1 MTPSMS
7 PPHDTSPRAMP
18 AASVATLQR
27 LTDAELSMPSRLG
40 YVALLLAALTMTG
53 VIATLWA
60 TEPVLPLRAQLA
72 FGLMVVIG
80 SSWVAFALW
89 VLRRRRIL
97 FARHSIVAGRMA
109 VTFTSVFV
117 LGALLLGFTSGR
129 SEPYKAAAVGLL
141 MLGAA
146 IGVLVRAHRTFAQL
160 SERRAVLER
169 ELGRGAR

>member
-7 PPHDTSPRAMP
+7 PPHGPSPRTMP
-18 AASVATLQR
+18 AASAAALQR

-40 YVALLLAALTMTG
+40 YLALLLAALTMTG

-60 TEPVLPLRAQLA
+60 TEPVLPLRAQVG
-72 FGLMVVIG
+72 FGVMVVIG

-89 VLRRRRIL
+89 VLTHRRIL

-109 VTFTSVFV
+109 VTFTSLFV

-129 SEPYKAAAVGLL
+129 SEPYKAAAFGLV

-146 IGVLVRAHRTFAQL
+146 VLVRAHRRFAQL
-160 SERRAVLER
+160 NERRAVLER
-169 ELGRGAR
+169 EIGRSAR